1 MQIRIEIEVE
11 PEELRHFLGLPDV
24 VGLQEDLVTFLRDK
38 VESAGEFDPA
48 TFVKGNFDTLRKSHA
63 WQRLLAAAKVRA
75 EPSSGGTT
83 EDATPAKPRS
93 NRSSS
98 GGSKSKSKSFAAPRS
113 RKTSASKAGQS

>member
-1 MQIRIEIEVE
+1 MQIKIEIEVE

-63 WQRLLAAAKVRA
+63 WQRLLAAAKVDA

-83 EDATPAKPRS
+83 EDAAPEKPRS

-98 GGSKSKSKSFAAPRS
+98 GGAKLNPKSPAAPRL
-113 RKTSASKAGQS
+113 RKTSTRKAGQS